1 MIGIFQ
7 VRGILA
13 PFKRWRVIWLY
24 DMIRLD
30 YVMLYLLPY
39 YITLF
44 YSVLYYITILHY
56 ILNIYI
62 YIDVSC
68 KFPQIKPWY
77 EHAPAHPSPLKM
89 LQRASGRTEGCH
101 GLLVWMA
108 QPSPEKQ
115 KNRVL
120 ADTTELVTRRS
131 ISETCG
137 RWVWRVVYMYIC
149 IYSYIMM

>member
-1 MIGIFQ
+1 MWRQVIGIFQ

-13 PFKRWRVIWLY
+13 PFKRWRVIWLS

-101 GLLVWMA
+101 GILVWMA

-115 KNRVL
+115 KKPG
-120 ADTTELVTRRS
+120 
-131 ISETCG
+131 TCWYNWDCHKKINKRDLWKMG
-137 RWVWRVVYMYIC
+137 LTSSVYVYMYI
-149 IYSYIMM
+149 